1 MNPRHAPLAAALALL
16 AAPHA
21 AADIGLEFRSS
32 ANDPPIGQEFTVDLY
47 AVSDTPADQ
56 YLAAIEAIFT
66 WPPSVQLVGLNT
78 SPDADLVYEG
88 FPAAGSSGL
97 NEANPPADGDALYI
111 ALGSLGTPV
120 PATAAGTR
128 ITSLRFLVLASDPA
142 ASFQLLTTAGSPPT
156 DTVVF
161 SGITPNLDVT
171 GDLTGIT
178 LGVGT
183 PPCSPADIALPYGVL
198 NFFDV
203 AEYID
208 RYNTADPAADLAA
221 PFGSLNFF
229 DIAAY
234 IDAYILGC
242 P

>member
-1 MNPRHAPLAAALALL
+1 MKPRRPAPLAAALALL
-16 AAPHA
+16 AAPA
-21 AADIGLEFRSS
+21 AADIGLEFRSA
-32 ANDPPIGQEFTVDLY
+32 ANDPPLGQEFTVDLY

-56 YLAAIEAIFT
+56 YLSAIEAIFT

-88 FPAAGSSGL
+88 FPAPGSSGL

-120 PATAAGTR
+120 PATSSGTR
-128 ITSLRFLVLASDPA
+128 ITSLRFVVLSSDPNA
-142 ASFQLLTTAGSPPT
+142 TFQLLTTAGSPPT
-156 DTVVF
+156 NTVVY

-171 GDLTGIT
+171 GNLTGIT

-183 PPCSPADIALPYGVL
+183 PPCSPADVALPYGVL

-203 AEYID
+203 AFFID
-208 RYNTADPAADLAA
+208 LYNASSPAADLAA
-221 PFGSLNFF
+221 PFGALNFF

-234 IDAYILGC
+234 IDSYILGC

>member
-1 MNPRHAPLAAALALL
+1 MQPRRQTWLTAALALL
-16 AAPHA
+16 AAHA
-21 AADIGLEFRSS
+21 AADIGLEFRST

-47 AVSDTPADQ
+47 AVADTPADQ
-56 YLAAIEAIFT
+56 YLSAIEAIFT

-78 SPDADLVYEG
+78 SPDADLIYEG
-88 FPAAGSSGL
+88 FPSAGSSGL

-111 ALGSLGTPV
+111 ALASLGTPV
-120 PATAAGTR
+120 PATSAGTR
-128 ITSLRFLVLASDPA
+128 ITSLRFLVLSSDPNA
-142 ASFQLLTTAGSPPT
+142 TFHLLPTAGNPPT
-156 DTVVF
+156 HTVVF

-171 GDLTGIT
+171 GNLTGIT

-183 PPCSPADIALPYGVL
+183 PPCSPADVALPYGVL

-203 AEYID
+203 AFFID
-208 RYNTADPAADLAA
+208 LYNAADPAADLSV
-221 PFGSLNFF
+221 PFGTLNFF

-234 IDAYILGC
+234 IDFYILGC